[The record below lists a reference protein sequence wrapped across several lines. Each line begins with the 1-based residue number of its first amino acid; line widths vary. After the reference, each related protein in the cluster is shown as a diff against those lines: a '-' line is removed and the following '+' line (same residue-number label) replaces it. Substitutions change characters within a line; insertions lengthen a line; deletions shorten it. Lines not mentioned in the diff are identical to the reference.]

1 MQLDPEKSEE
11 EIVDNYREDT
21 LYTHKFKNEAGKYF
35 TIVSRDENNVPDAVE
50 AEHPYPIRNKI
61 KTTFTFIKENN
72 KITQVSFKRFKYY
85 KKKGYVAQDEQI
97 VFSFSFFK
105 QIIDYLKLLSELN
118 LADINERRITLA
130 EDDLPAD
137 DETKKKIKTFLLRKD
152 GQQIIEELF
161 NSGIITSTD
170 IVNIGYRKKQLEIF
184 ENLLNQEDYFLKYKS
199 EQGIQ
204 DTKPESIWQHF
215 FEQNAWIFGYGLNYV
230 FNEPLSGQKL
240 EQIIQGADVVQS
252 GKRADGLLKTR
263 GILHSLCLV
272 EIKTHKTKLLKQV
285 ATPYRVDCWQVS
297 DELNG
302 GVVQSQKTIQKT
314 IENIKLSPVLK
325 PSDKSGD
332 PTGEVI
338 FTYQPKSYLIIG
350 NLVEFQAEHGIN
362 QEKFS
367 SFELFRKNV
376 LSPEIITFDELYE
389 RAKFIVYHN
398 EQNLV
403 K

>member
-11 EIVDNYREDT
+11 EIVDNYRTDT

-152 GQQIIEELF
+152 GQQIIEELL

-184 ENLLNQEDYFLKYKS
+184 DKLLNDPDYIAIYKT
-199 EQGIQ
+199 ENNIT
-204 DTKPESIWQHF
+204 DERLEILWQHF
-215 FEQNAWIFGYGLNYV
+215 FSKNDWIFGYGLDYKFLGILQKEAHISNTD
-230 FNEPLSGQKL
+230 LSGKDGVIGDFLLGCNKFTVLVELKRPDTDLFKNKNRSNSWSLSNELVDAFSQIL
-240 EQIIQGADVVQS
+240 EQKASWQIQAESNANNNYNDDGEII
-252 GKRADGLLKTR
+252 K
-263 GILHSLCLV
+263 
-272 EIKTHKTKLLKQV
+272 
-285 ATPYRVDCWQVS
+285 
-297 DELNG
+297 
-302 GVVQSQKTIQKT
+302 QKTIDPKT
-314 IENIKLSPVLK
+314 I
-325 PSDKSGD
+325 
-332 PTGEVI
+332 
-338 FTYQPKSYLIIG
+338 LIIG
-350 NLVEFQAEHGIN
+350 NSN
-362 QEKFS
+362 QYSGETKEQQIKAK
-367 SFELFRKNV
+367 SFELFRRDSRNI
-376 LSPEIITFDELYE
+376 EIITFDELIE
-389 RAKFIVYHN
+389 RAKFIAQHKV
-398 EQNLV
+398 
-403 K
+403 

>member
-11 EIVDNYREDT
+11 EIVDNYRTDT

-118 LADINERRITLA
+118 LADVNERRITLA

-152 GQQIIEELF
+152 GQQIIEELL

-184 ENLLNQEDYFLKYKS
+184 DKLLNDPDYIAIYKT
-199 EQGIQ
+199 EN
-204 DTKPESIWQHF
+204 SIVDERLEILWQHF
-215 FEQNAWIFGYGLNYV
+215 FSKNDWIFGYGLDYKFLGILQKEAHISNTD
-230 FNEPLSGQKL
+230 LSGKDGVIGDFLLGCNKFTVLVELKRPDTDLFKNKNRSNSWSLSNELVDAFSQIL
-240 EQIIQGADVVQS
+240 EQKASWQIQAESNANNNYNDDGEII
-252 GKRADGLLKTR
+252 K
-263 GILHSLCLV
+263 
-272 EIKTHKTKLLKQV
+272 
-285 ATPYRVDCWQVS
+285 
-297 DELNG
+297 
-302 GVVQSQKTIQKT
+302 QKTIDPKT
-314 IENIKLSPVLK
+314 I
-325 PSDKSGD
+325 
-332 PTGEVI
+332 
-338 FTYQPKSYLIIG
+338 LIIG
-350 NLVEFQAEHGIN
+350 NSN
-362 QEKFS
+362 QYSGETKEQQIKAK
-367 SFELFRKNV
+367 SFELFRRDSRNI
-376 LSPEIITFDELYE
+376 EIITFDELFE
-389 RAKFIVYHN
+389 RAKFIAQHKV
-398 EQNLV
+398 
-403 K
+403 

>member
-11 EIVDNYREDT
+11 EIVDNYRTDT
-21 LYTHKFKNEAGKYF
+21 LYTHKFKNDAGKYF

-61 KTTFTFIKENN
+61 KTTFTFIKDNN

-152 GQQIIEELF
+152 GQQIIEELL

-184 ENLLNQEDYFLKYKS
+184 NKLLNDPDYITIYKT
-199 EQGIQ
+199 ENNIT
-204 DTKPESIWQHF
+204 DERLEILWQHF
-215 FEQNAWIFGYGLNYV
+215 FSKNDWIFGYGLDYKFLGILQKEAHISNTD
-230 FNEPLSGQKL
+230 LSGKDGVIGDFLLGCNKFTVLVELKRPDTDLFKNKNRSNSWSLSNELVDAFSQIL
-240 EQIIQGADVVQS
+240 EQKASWQIQAESNINNNYNDDGEII
-252 GKRADGLLKTR
+252 K
-263 GILHSLCLV
+263 
-272 EIKTHKTKLLKQV
+272 
-285 ATPYRVDCWQVS
+285 
-297 DELNG
+297 
-302 GVVQSQKTIQKT
+302 QKTVDPKT
-314 IENIKLSPVLK
+314 I
-325 PSDKSGD
+325 
-332 PTGEVI
+332 
-338 FTYQPKSYLIIG
+338 LIIG
-350 NLVEFQAEHGIN
+350 DSN
-362 QEKFS
+362 QYLGETKELQIKAK
-367 SFELFRKNV
+367 SFELFRRDSRNV
-376 LSPEIITFDELYE
+376 EIVTFDELFE
-389 RAKFIVYHN
+389 RAKFIVEHKAN
-398 EQNLV
+398 E
-403 K
+403 